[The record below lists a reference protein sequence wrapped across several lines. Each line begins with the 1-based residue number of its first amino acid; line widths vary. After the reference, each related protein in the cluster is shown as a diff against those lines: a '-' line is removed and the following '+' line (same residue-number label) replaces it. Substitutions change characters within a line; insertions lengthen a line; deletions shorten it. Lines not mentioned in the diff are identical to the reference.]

1 MTNWTKEQLDA
12 IQKDKSNII
21 VSAGAG
27 SGKTAVLSERVVRKI
42 KDGVHINELLI
53 LTFTNNAAKEMKE
66 RIRKRLKEEGL
77 TEELK
82 LIDSAYITTFDS
94 YALSILRRYHYKLN
108 VSKDLKIV
116 DSDLIDYKK
125 EEYLDEI
132 FEEYYESNNELFL
145 KLINDFCEK
154 DDKDIRNA
162 ILNISSKLDLIID
175 LDDYLNNYEE
185 NYFNNINN
193 VLNDYNKLLLS
204 RIENIKL
211 LQYELSFYVDEDFNT
226 SLNEVLSGLI
236 NSKDYS
242 DIKSNLDMKLP
253 SLRGAEE
260 IAKSYWEVLKKEITS
275 LKDLCTYKDID
286 EIKDTILS
294 TKDYI
299 VLIIDIIKKLNN
311 KLNTFKYK
319 NDLYEFND
327 IAKLSIKV
335 LKDNKDIRNEIK
347 DSLNEIMIDE
357 YQDTSDIEEEFVS
370 LISNN
375 NVYMVGDVKQSI
387 YRFRN
392 ANPYIFKTKYEEYS
406 NNKGG
411 IKIDLNRNFRSRE
424 ETLNNINSLFNL
436 VMDSNIGG
444 ANYRLSHQMIP
455 GNEAYNKEGKTS
467 QNNNFEIYNYDFDKE
482 KGFTREETEIF
493 IIANDIKDKIDN
505 KYKIYDKESKSLR
518 DCTYS
523 DFVILLDRSK
533 DFDLYKKI
541 FEYKNI
547 PLSINKE
554 EKVND
559 EIILMVLKN
568 LLISLVKISNNE
580 LDDDFIHAFVSILRS
595 FVFEYTDEEIFELYL
610 NNNFKEDKVFKELK
624 DININSNT
632 TKEIINILLDKFNII
647 DKLIKIGDIN
657 NNLIII
663 EYLLNYLDTK
673 EEIGLSIE
681 DISLY
686 LDDILEK
693 KYEIKFSSNKE
704 NSNSVR
710 IMTIHKSKGLE
721 YNICYYAGLYKE
733 FNISDIKD
741 NFLFDKKYGIVT
753 PYYKDGVGDTIY
765 KPLIKENYLK
775 EEISEKIRLF
785 YVALTRAKEKMI
797 LLCDLNGEET
807 KNKNDSGV
815 IEDIVRLRYRSF
827 SDIIMSIQDEL
838 SEYVTN
844 INDID
849 MSSDYKLIKNYNFKD
864 YIKSNDIKLDIHELE
879 KDNEVLENK
888 SYSKKSNKL
897 ITLEEK
903 DNMEYGT
910 KVHSIFEMLDFNN
923 PNLDSIDDS
932 IKDKVNN
939 FLESDLLKN
948 ISEGKVYKEYEF
960 IYEKDNTIS
969 HGIIDLMI
977 EYSDYI
983 DIVDYKLKNI
993 EDENYIN
1000 QLKGYKE
1007 FIEEKT
1013 NKKVNLYLY
1022 SIINNRFTNIK

>member
-1 MTNWTKEQLDA
+1 MTNWTKEQLEA

-154 DDKDIRNA
+154 DDKDIRKY

-175 LDDYLNNYEE
+175 LDNYLD
-185 NYFNNINN
+185 NYFNNINIDN
-193 VLNDYNKLLLS
+193 VIDDYNKLLLS

-211 LQYELSFYVDEDFNT
+211 LQYELGFYADEKFNT

-236 NSKDYS
+236 NSKEYS
-242 DIKSNLDMKLP
+242 DIKSNLEIKFP
-253 SLRGAEE
+253 TLRNAED
-260 IAKSYWEVLKKEITS
+260 IAKSYWDVLKKEVTS
-275 LKDLCTYKDID
+275 LKELTTYKGID

-311 KLNTFKYK
+311 KLNSFKYK

-335 LKDNKDIRNEIK
+335 LKDNEDIRKEIR

-357 YQDTSDIEEEFVS
+357 YQDTSDIQEEFVS

-392 ANPYIFKTKYEEYS
+392 ANPYIFKTKYDEYS

-411 IKIDLNRNFRSRE
+411 IKIDLNKNFRSRE

-455 GNEAYNKEGKTS
+455 GNEAYNNEGKTS

-610 NNNFKEDKVFKELK
+610 NNSFKEDKVFKELK

-704 NSNSVR
+704 SSNSVR

-844 INDID
+844 IEDID

-923 PNLDSIDDS
+923 PNLDNIDNS
-932 IKDKVNN
+932 IKDKVNS
-939 FLESDLLKN
+939 FLKSDLLKN
-948 ISEGKVYKEYEF
+948 IKEGNIFKEYEF

-977 EYSDYI
+977 AYTDYI
-983 DIVDYKLKNI
+983 DIIDYKLKNI
-993 EDENYIN
+993 DDENYIN

-1007 FIEEKT
+1007 FIENKT
-1013 NKKVNLYLY
+1013 NKKCNLYLY
-1022 SIINNRFTNIK
+1022 SIIDEKYDIIN

>member
-1 MTNWTKEQLDA
+1 MTNWTKEQLEA

-66 RIRKRLKEEGL
+66 RIRKRLKEEDL

-132 FEEYYESNNELFL
+132 FEEYYESNNGLFL

-154 DDKDIRNA
+154 DDKDIRKH

-175 LDDYLNNYEE
+175 LDDYLD
-185 NYFNNINN
+185 NYFNNINIDN
-193 VLNDYNKLLLS
+193 VIDDYNKLLLS

-211 LQYELSFYVDEDFNT
+211 LQYELSFYANEDFNT

-236 NSKDYS
+236 NSKEYS
-242 DIKSNLDMKLP
+242 DIKSNLEIKFP
-253 SLRGAEE
+253 TLRNAED
-260 IAKSYWEVLKKEITS
+260 IAKSYWDALKKEVTS
-275 LKDLCTYKDID
+275 LKELTTYKDID
-286 EIKDTILS
+286 EIKETILS

-311 KLNTFKYK
+311 KLNSFKYK

-335 LKDNKDIRNEIK
+335 LKDNEDIRKEIR

-357 YQDTSDIEEEFVS
+357 YQDTSDIQEEFVS

-392 ANPYIFKTKYEEYS
+392 ANPYIFKTKYDEYS

-411 IKIDLNRNFRSRE
+411 IKIDLNKNFRSRE

-482 KGFTREETEIF
+482 NGFTREETEIF

-505 KYKIYDKESKSLR
+505 KYKIYDKDSKSLR

-523 DFVILLDRSK
+523 DFVILLDRAK

-568 LLISLVKISNNE
+568 LLVSLVKISNNE

-610 NNNFKEDKVFKELK
+610 NNSFKEDKVFKELK

-632 TKEIINILLDKFNII
+632 TKEIINILLDRFNII

-704 NSNSVR
+704 SSNSVR

-807 KNKNDSGV
+807 ENKNDSGV

-844 INDID
+844 IEDID

-864 YIKSNDIKLDIHELE
+864 YISSNDIKLDIKELE
-879 KDNEVLENK
+879 IDNEVLKNK

-923 PNLDSIDDS
+923 PNLDNIDNN
-932 IKDKVNN
+932 IKDKINN

-948 ISEGKVYKEYEF
+948 INEGNIFKEYEF

-977 EYSDYI
+977 EYSDHI
-983 DIVDYKLKNI
+983 DVIDYKLKNI
-993 EDENYIN
+993 DDENYIN

-1007 FIEEKT
+1007 FIENKT

-1022 SIINNRFTNIK
+1022 SIIDNRFTNIE